1 MDLPIA
7 CSLTESELRERRRTI
22 LMSMQADVVATIAL
36 PNGYRYEFEAKPDI
50 LSKLAELVSLE
61 HACCRFL
68 TFKIIVESGDTP
80 VRLEVTGPPQT
91 KDMIANFFG
100 A

>member
-1 MDLPIA
+1 
-7 CSLTESELRERRRTI
+7 
-22 LMSMQADVVATIAL
+22 MSMQADVVDTIAL
-36 PNGYRYEFEAKPDI
+36 PNGYRYEFQDKPDV

-61 HACCRFL
+61 HECCRFL

-80 VRLEVTGPPQT
+80 IRLEVTGPPES
-91 KDMIANFFG
+91 KHMIADFFG

>member
-1 MDLPIA
+1 
-7 CSLTESELRERRRTI
+7 
-22 LMSMQADVVATIAL
+22 MSMQADVVDTIAL

-61 HACCRFL
+61 HECCRFL
-68 TFKIIVESGDTP
+68 TFKIIVESGDAP
-80 VRLEVTGPPQT
+80 IQLEVTGPLES
-91 KDMIANFFG
+91 KHVIADFFG